1 MFVDLVGSTQLAA
14 ELDPEDLR
22 EVVGAYQDCCTRV
35 IERFEGHVAK
45 FLGDGVLAYF
55 GYPQAHEDDA
65 ERAIRAGL
73 DLVDAIGRLSLAVPL
88 AARVG
93 ISTGE
98 VVAGDLVGE
107 RSAEQQAVVGETPN
121 RAARL
126 QALAEPGSVVIGPH
140 TRALVGRLFDYAD
153 LGAHADQ
160 GLPASRSRSR
170 ACSARAPWPTA
181 SRRCAR
187 ASCRRWSAASTR
199 SRCCSSAGSR
209 RARARATSCCSPA
222 SPASASRASSRA
234 LCERLENRAHAL
246 LRYQCLPYY
255 RHSAFQPVIEE
266 LERTAGIDRS
276 DPAEARLGKL
286 RAHLATL
293 GPAGESLAGAARG
306 ARLDRRPARAPSA
319 LKLSPHQR
327 KARLLAA
334 LVARIESMAA
344 RRPLLIVVEDV
355 HWIDPS
361 SMEFLELLIDRAAR
375 RCRSLVVVT
384 GATAGGSAAYR
395 RHAAHRAHPVAAQP
409 AAERGAGGADG
420 AGQAP
425 ARRGRRRDRDQDRGR
440 AAVRRGADQ
449 GGAGFGSAGRSAA
462 IAGC

>member
-1 MFVDLVGSTQLAA
+1 MRKEIDVAAWLDGLGLGAYAETFAEQAIDAETLAELTEQDLVQLGLPLGHRKRLLRAIAELAPRPPHRPPAPPAETPGRRAEAQRRQLTVMFVDLVGSTQLAA

-121 RAARL
+121 RAFRL

-140 TRALVGRLFDYAD
+140 TRALVGRLFDYEA
-153 LGAHADQ
+153 LGAHAIKGFHEPDR
-160 GLPASRSRSR
+160 GL
-170 ACSARAPWPTA
+170 
-181 SRRCAR
+181 
-187 ASCRRWSAASTR
+187 
-199 SRCCSSAGSR
+199 
-209 RARARATSCCSPA
+209 ARARPECRGRPLRGAAFGPAVAAGRPRARDRAAARALGAGAPGRGPRRAARPA

-266 LERTAGIDRS
+266 IERTAGIDRS
-276 DPAEARLGKL
+276 DPAEARQGKL
-286 RAHLATL
+286 RAHLADAR
-293 GPAGESLAGAARG
+293 PCRREPPCAARR
-306 ARLDRRPARAPSA
+306 ARLDRHRRAR
-319 LKLSPHQR
+319 
-327 KARLLAA
+327 
-334 LVARIESMAA
+334 
-344 RRPLLIVVEDV
+344 
-355 HWIDPS
+355 
-361 SMEFLELLIDRAAR
+361 F
-375 RCRSLVVVT
+375 
-384 GATAGGSAAYR
+384 GAQA
-395 RHAAHRAHPVAAQP
+395 VAASAQGAP
-409 AAERGAGGADG
+409 ARGAG
-420 AGQAP
+420 
-425 ARRGRRRDRDQDRGR
+425 ARGSRAWRR
-440 AAVRRGADQ
+440 
-449 GGAGFGSAGRSAA
+449 AGR
-462 IAGC
+462 C